1 MALGNF
7 LKWVG
12 GGLVAIVAALCLL
25 VQGAYWYGA
34 SMLPQRL
41 PQPGR
46 EYPAA
51 ARELL
56 WRTLGGGDAA
66 ISARRLNA
74 FSYAGLIF
82 ETLFL
87 YLDRH
92 GESMLPAAD
101 LGLVEQTSF
110 AVRDALVE
118 IRRARVAAPSSTSTS
133 AGSNAA
139 ALQQVSY
146 DYGFESMALFIRA
159 SREWPAE
166 RMADFVLDSGDYG
179 RDSASLERAAQAYF
193 GVTVEQLTREELA
206 MLVLLRIHLG
216 GRDPHCAPE
225 AFRLAYAEA
234 TQGIGDPKLPALS
247 TQTLARLKPIACP
260 PDA

>member
-7 LKWVG
+7 LKWAG
-12 GGLVAIVAALCLL
+12 GGMVATVATAALLL
-25 VQGAYWYGA
+25 QCGYWYGA
-34 SMLPQRL
+34 SRLPEPL
-41 PQPGR
+41 PQPQR
-46 EYPAA
+46 EYPTL
-51 ARELL
+51 ARQTL
-56 WRTLGGGDAA
+56 WHALGGGDAPLA
-66 ISARRLNA
+66 ARRLNI
-74 FSYAGLIF
+74 FSYAGLFF
-82 ETLFL
+82 ESPLEAYFGCPGDAAEPADLQLIDETARATRFAIVLRNRERL
-87 YLDRH
+87 AAAAATS
-92 GESMLPAAD
+92 EPAMLPMYDA
-101 LGLVEQTSF
+101 GLF
-110 AVRDALVE
+110 A
-118 IRRARVAAPSSTSTS
+118 
-133 AGSNAA
+133 
-139 ALQQVSY
+139 
-146 DYGFESMALFIRA
+146 SMALFIRA

-193 GVTVEQLTREELA
+193 GVTVEQLTHEELA

-234 TQGIGDPKLPALS
+234 TQGIGDSKLPALS

>member
-12 GGLVAIVAALCLL
+12 GGIVAIVAALCLL

-206 MLVLLRIHLG
+206 MLVLLHIHVG

-225 AFRLAYAEA
+225 AFRLAYADA
-234 TQGIGDPKLPALS
+234 TQRIGDPKLPALS
-247 TQTLARLKPIACP
+247 AQTLARLKPIACP
-260 PDA
+260 PDT